1 MNVRP
6 LRRVGLGVG
15 LGLSVGLSTGCPSEP
30 PPTCDDI
37 EADGQTCGSSWNV
50 HKNFAQPFLI
60 QVDATTTQA
69 ITIPGLQTCM
79 LPDYAVFVDWEHGPN
94 LDQALEALGDVA
106 LAEIRA
112 ASVDKCQVYMEQGNA
127 PLDDTQI
134 ETLCESYAGDAYPLL
149 IDNDAQ
155 DINTSISQPCI
166 YSGPWAPPYQK
177 PLSLVVSTPTDTAF
191 ATGHVGWTTTCTRT
205 SCTSTIESLDVRLD
219 EPLSVAAAT
228 ASYTLTDGEFR
239 LDSKPSGTRALTTS
253 TITVG
258 REQAKLAFEGHALA
272 GTLTVP
278 VDGVYTNPAPL
289 TVSLPS
295 RGNPSFVGTFV
306 VSGVPV
312 TVTTR

>member
-6 LRRVGLGVG
+6 LRRVGVGLG
-15 LGLSVGLSTGCPSEP
+15 LGLSVGLSTGCPTAQP
-30 PPTCDDI
+30 PPTCDEI
-37 EADGQTCGSSWNV
+37 EADGKECGSSWNV
-50 HKNFAQPFLI
+50 HKNFEQPLLI
-60 QVDATTTQA
+60 QIDATTTQA

-79 LPDYAVFVDWEHGPN
+79 PPGFEVFVDWQHGPN
-94 LDQALEALGDVA
+94 LDQALEALGA
-106 LAEIRA
+106 EKLAEARA
-112 ASVDKCQVYMEQGNA
+112 ASVDKCEAYVAVGNT
-127 PLDDTQI
+127 PLDEAQI
-134 ETLCESYAGDAYPLL
+134 EALCEAYAGDAYPLL
-149 IDNDAQ
+149 VEDAQ
-155 DINTSISQPCI
+155 DVDISISQPCE
-166 YSGPWAPPYQK
+166 YWVSAAPPYQK
-177 PLSLVVSTPTDTAF
+177 PLSLVVSTPTDTAY
-191 ATGHVGWTTTCTRT
+191 ATGHVAWTTTCTRT

-219 EPLSVAAAT
+219 EPLSLAAAT